1 MGLPAGPDRGDF
13 GPGGEEAVDV
23 VDVHRVAPGAL
34 QRGGPAD
41 LPVPAHRVTG
51 AVQVRRG
58 PALALAPGL
67 TGQWRG
73 GRVDLPAEGD
83 LGRAGPA
90 GGAHRHPVRPGQQRA
105 GVEHAVL
112 RQGAPRA
119 RVDPVPLGHAAV
131 GRVGVRRGH
140 LEILLGRSGLA
151 LRGPV
156 DERRGRCPVPR
167 VGAGRGGEHADR
179 AADDLEGERVA
190 LGLDDLG
197 GGLGQPE
204 AAPGVRVADGVA
216 AGGERRG
223 RAVRPGPA
231 VRPGRVAALPGVGD
245 REAEQAHAAR
255 QPGRVPAQPGGGDRR
270 AVPGDARDAQRAV
283 VHGRRDSGGPG
294 RGARD
299 PGGERGE
306 REHHGGGQGQPRL
319 HGQLRKAGGSRSR
332 WAAKRSSHM
341 ATVCA
346 VVSVA
351 AVFGSSRAAW

>member
-1 MGLPAGPDRGDF
+1 MAR
-13 GPGGEEAVDV
+13 
-23 VDVHRVAPGAL
+23 H
-34 QRGGPAD
+34 GPASTRYRWVT
-41 LPVPAHRVTG
+41 VPSA
-51 AVQVRRG
+51 
-58 PALALAPGL
+58 ALACGAA
-67 TGQWRG
+67 TWKYSS
-73 GRVDLPAEGD
+73 AEVVSRSG
-83 LGRAGPA
+83 
-90 GGAHRHPVRPGQQRA
+90 
-105 GVEHAVL
+105 
-112 RQGAPRA
+112 
-119 RVDPVPLGHAAV
+119 VPLTNAV
-131 GRVGVRRGH
+131 AGCLV
-140 LEILLGRSGLA
+140 S
-151 LRGPV
+151 
-156 DERRGRCPVPR
+156 R
-167 VGAGRGGEHADR
+167 VGADRGGGERADR

-216 AGGERRG
+216 ARGERRG

-283 VHGRRDSGGPG
+283 VHGRRDGGG
-294 RGARD
+294 VRGWAGD

-306 REHHGGGQGQPRL
+306 REHHRGRQGQPGL
-319 HGQLRKAGGSRSR
+319 HELRKAGGSRSR

-341 ATVCA
+341 ATTCA